1 MKVFDFTN
9 GVRGDH
15 IGNVHCTGGGGW
27 VVEKDGIKF
36 QIALADNKFRAPVS
50 GKGFDEDRAG
60 ESWAWNNQAFDE
72 NDELITPDQFGVEA
86 ICFCVGRF
94 NSFGEIGTDEEEW
107 TWEWFVIGSR
117 DWNRKACKAG
127 VLTATKAAA

>member
-1 MKVFDFTN
+1 MKVFDFTD

-27 VVEKDGIKF
+27 IVDKGGVKF
-36 QIALADNKFRAPVS
+36 KVSLTDDKFRAAVP

-60 ESWAWNNQAFDE
+60 EQWAWTNQAFDKDE
-72 NDELITPDQFGVEA
+72 ELITPEQFGVEA
-86 ICFCVGRF
+86 ICFCLGRF
-94 NSFGEIGTDEEEW
+94 NVFGEIGTDEEQW
-107 TWEWFVIGSR
+107 SWEWFVIGTR

-127 VLTATKAAA
+127 ILTATKV